1 MTLKKIILILLC
13 GTAITSCAQNTK
25 TTKNMNTADQD
36 SITIHNVT
44 DKMWQ
49 AKPNYNEQPMY
60 LLRINQEYCTYE

>member
-1 MTLKKIILILLC
+1 MFKKLFFYSWFLVFW
-13 GTAITSCAQNTK
+13 GSCAQNTK

-49 AKPNYNEQPMY
+49 AKPNYNKQPMY
-60 LLRINQEYCTYE
+60 LLRINQEYCT